1 MSSVGLGSRKV
12 TFSQVVDQLACSL
25 SDSSSLSDISCSEEF
40 RQNVNGSSKNHSRN
54 RNRKMY
60 KPTRSASIRKVLF
73 LYKIYIFYLNQD
85 TLSLDILIFSFRRV
99 RTKKPFHGSSFHGYV
114 GGTSG
119 SEDVCESSME
129 SIESYN
135 NISLKHLTGLSLG
148 PQPASPRQAANIRN
162 KMSKISSADSLLSM
176 IRNLA
181 SSKMSISSPSSP
193 QLSDNG
199 DMASSGKKSLHYCQ
213 IRCL

>member
-1 MSSVGLGSRKV
+1 M
-12 TFSQVVDQLACSL
+12 
-25 SDSSSLSDISCSEEF
+25 
-40 RQNVNGSSKNHSRN
+40 
-54 RNRKMY
+54 
-60 KPTRSASIRKVLF
+60 
-73 LYKIYIFYLNQD
+73 
-85 TLSLDILIFSFRRV
+85 LIFTFRRV

-162 KMSKISSADSLLSM
+162 KMSMISSADSLLSM

-199 DMASSGKKSLHYCQ
+199 DMASSGKHYCSNN
-213 IRCL
+213 IKSDDLIVNNNVYEKKLMIFKSKLEIMKKPFLLRISNSSIYT

>member
-1 MSSVGLGSRKV
+1 M
-12 TFSQVVDQLACSL
+12 QVSF
-25 SDSSSLSDISCSEEF
+25 IKYYIH
-40 RQNVNGSSKNHSRN
+40 RH
-54 RNRKMY
+54 
-60 KPTRSASIRKVLF
+60 
-73 LYKIYIFYLNQD
+73 IYL
-85 TLSLDILIFSFRRV
+85 FRRV
-99 RTKKPFHGSSFHGYV
+99 RAKKPFHGSSFHGYV

-135 NISLKHLTGLSLG
+135 NISLKPLTGLSLG
-148 PQPASPRQAANIRN
+148 SRPASPRQADKIKN
-162 KMSKISSADSLLSM
+162 KMSKISSADSLLTM

-199 DMASSGKKSLHYCQ
+199 DMASSGKTILSFTL
-213 IRCL
+213 IRAS